1 MKVRE
6 YRKDDD
12 VDRRKIS
19 FGRKSRIQVYMCSC
33 WWIFAT
39 QHVIIDSNPKT
50 LWDLSVL
57 TSQDFPKLPKNE
69 REVCI

>member
-1 MKVRE
+1 
-6 YRKDDD
+6 
-12 VDRRKIS
+12 
-19 FGRKSRIQVYMCSC
+19 VYMCSC